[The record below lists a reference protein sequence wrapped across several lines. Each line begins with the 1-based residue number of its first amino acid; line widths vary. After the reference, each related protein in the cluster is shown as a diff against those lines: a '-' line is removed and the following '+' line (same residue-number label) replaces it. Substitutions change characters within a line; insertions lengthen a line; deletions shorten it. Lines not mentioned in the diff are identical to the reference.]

1 VVPDPHLPP
10 AVIGPQREEHPA
22 RFRVFADVR
31 ERFLDDAHQRDL
43 LAIVKIIRRHV
54 HRNRRLHARKQPP
67 LPDPPGH
74 LRGERPVPLRRLP
87 EVENRLPQ
95 MPVDLR
101 RHGAR
106 ILHFAVL
113 EAHVQVKQH
122 LRNPVMQLPGEPFP
136 LFKHRPR
143 RPFFR
148 QTPVRPLDSAEQE
161 RRHGER
167 HRQAEQRDVQI
178 PPLHRQMTE
187 HPFTVA
193 DVFEPADDEG
203 REQHR
208 EPFQRPQRHG
218 ISPVSDPMGIP
229 VHRYGRPTG
238 ISSRRCT
245 GGCPLILIVKGSRRS
260 VQPGGDLPDNGSTAC
275 AIHLKKRG
283 MPEYDGGRNQ
293 YALEVSGLIIHEA
306 KEGTYQGERA
316 IVLKYGA
323 YSAILLPR
331 LGGNLVAFRDDEKGW
346 RFLREPSEEE
356 FADFAKSPKVHGIP
370 VLVPPNRYDGGRFAW
385 NGRQYEFPVNEPETG
400 NHLHGFAADT
410 EWTVTGFGSDE
421 SKSWVQVKLAF
432 DETHP
437 FHRHFPHKFSLT
449 LTYVLS

>member
-1 VVPDPHLPP
+1 
-10 AVIGPQREEHPA
+10 
-22 RFRVFADVR
+22 
-31 ERFLDDAHQRDL
+31 
-43 LAIVKIIRRHV
+43 
-54 HRNRRLHARKQPP
+54 
-67 LPDPPGH
+67 
-74 LRGERPVPLRRLP
+74 
-87 EVENRLPQ
+87 
-95 MPVDLR
+95 M
-101 RHGAR
+101 
-106 ILHFAVL
+106 
-113 EAHVQVKQH
+113 
-122 LRNPVMQLPGEPFP
+122 
-136 LFKHRPR
+136 
-143 RPFFR
+143 
-148 QTPVRPLDSAEQE
+148 
-161 RRHGER
+161 
-167 HRQAEQRDVQI
+167 
-178 PPLHRQMTE
+178 
-187 HPFTVA
+187 
-193 DVFEPADDEG
+193 
-203 REQHR
+203 
-208 EPFQRPQRHG
+208 
-218 ISPVSDPMGIP
+218 
-229 VHRYGRPTG
+229 
-238 ISSRRCT
+238 
-245 GGCPLILIVKGSRRS
+245 ILIVKGSRRS
-260 VQPGGDLPDNGSTAC
+260 VQPGGDLPDNGPTVC

-306 KEGTYQGERA
+306 KEGTYQGEQA

-432 DETHP
+432 DKTHP

-449 LTYVLS
+449 LTYVLSGDGLTQKVEAVNEGRDAMPFMLGFHTAVNAPFAPGSTRDDIAVRVTIGERWELDGRMLPTGRKLALSEGEARMAAGEGDPYFEDLDNHYTAAPQGGRNFAEIADRKAGVRFVYDAGLKYRHWMIWNNKSNGRFFCPEPQTNMVNAPNVNLPAEETGVITLKPGETWSETSRLYVEKL